1 MFICYLAY
9 LLLSLLKLKLKKI
22 DISPIDALKE
32 VETYYKVYLRETN
45 KKLSFSKSVSLSKK
59 QELIIKAVD
68 SKLLKTYCIKSL
80 WNSGIDNKINL
91 TGSIH
96 RDVVTFLGHMKT
108 DTPDWKNLAK
118 TAGIPE
124 INGIEILQL
133 LQDVYL
139 HS

>member
-1 MFICYLAY
+1 
-9 LLLSLLKLKLKKI
+9 
-22 DISPIDALKE
+22 
-32 VETYYKVYLRETN
+32 
-45 KKLSFSKSVSLSKK
+45 
-59 QELIIKAVD
+59 
-68 SKLLKTYCIKSL
+68 
-80 WNSGIDNKINL
+80 
-91 TGSIH
+91 
-96 RDVVTFLGHMKT
+96 MKT